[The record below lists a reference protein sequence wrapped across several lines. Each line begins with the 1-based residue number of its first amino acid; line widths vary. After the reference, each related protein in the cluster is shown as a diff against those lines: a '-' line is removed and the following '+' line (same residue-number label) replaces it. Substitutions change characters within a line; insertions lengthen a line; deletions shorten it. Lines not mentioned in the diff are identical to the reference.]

1 MKITNSSSQIFL
13 QCLSKLTTL
22 NLVCLD
28 NMQKLQFAEW
38 QISDFWL
45 GCHMR
50 LYVETPAYY
59 TAFFYYLLM
68 FTYCKCRSWESQRN
82 LFRPLAFSWTTARRT
97 CNWRLCSLMSRRLKI
112 QGQAG
117 SRIFPR
123 CACKYDVFPFLH
135 VYASLARGLVIQF

>member
-1 MKITNSSSQIFL
+1 MKITDSSSEIFL

-59 TAFFYYLLM
+59 TYFFYYLLM
-68 FTYCKCRSWESQRN
+68 FTYCKCRSWASQRN
-82 LFRPLAFSWTTARRT
+82 LFRSLAFSWTTARRT
-97 CNWRLCSLMSRRLKI
+97 CNSRLCNLMST
-112 QGQAG
+112 G
-117 SRIFPR
+117 SRYKANLASFIFLR
-123 CACKYDVFPFLH
+123 CACNYGICFFFSVFTPL
-135 VYASLARGLVIQF
+135 LLQGW

>member
-1 MKITNSSSQIFL
+1 MVNDKAKKIASMKITDSSSEIFL

-50 LYVETPAYY
+50 LYVETPAHI
-59 TAFFYYLLM
+59 
-68 FTYCKCRSWESQRN
+68 
-82 LFRPLAFSWTTARRT
+82 
-97 CNWRLCSLMSRRLKI
+97 I
-112 QGQAG
+112 QI
-117 SRIFPR
+117 SFII
-123 CACKYDVFPFLH
+123 C
-135 VYASLARGLVIQF
+135 